1 MIPPP
6 ALPQPRERRG
16 QTDAHTNTVNSSWIT
31 DGALTTGEGICR
43 SHDILIKPASTPD
56 LAWDE
61 RTAQNSNE
69 EADSIETG
77 CVFDK
82 GRQTDGNASEQQNE
96 AEHLSRAKLV
106 AERARDKT
114 HEQSGRQGHNVGVG
128 HLGRG
133 KMEVRLDGDG
143 ELVVLLLS
151 ALVPR

>member
-1 MIPPP
+1 M
-6 ALPQPRERRG
+6 
-16 QTDAHTNTVNSSWIT
+16 NSSWIT